1 MKEWSA
7 VEQKYFLH
15 IMALAHT
22 GFLASKDATE
32 VMFVTEHLI
41 VCTDL
46 TDVTLVSED
55 TYGDEEE
62 DEENEEDE
70 CEQI

>member
-22 GFLASKDATE
+22 GFLASKDAIE
-32 VMFVTEHLI
+32 VMFATEHLI

-46 TDVTLVSED
+46 TDVTLVSEN
-55 TYGDEEE
+55 TYGDE